1 MVSSAVLSAWAKSDR
16 EGGSLSLFRHSA
28 DSVAVAGLVWDHWL
42 PGHVRSLLADGL
54 LGGLPD
60 ARVLFCWLAGMHD
73 LGKLTPSF
81 ACQVPELFDRMHDHG
96 LPAAGVPVD
105 RKVLP
110 HGLAGQIAFGKYLE
124 MLGWSKRVAS
134 TYAVIVGSHHGAPP
148 TVGQIQAATN
158 GGRSLWGGQ
167 QWDDARRE
175 LITLVTDRTG
185 AANRVA
191 DWATVRLSTMQQVLM
206 TAAVIVTDWIASNQE
221 LFPLDSARVSSVE
234 AAKAWKVLGLPEAWS
249 PIGAATG
256 SAAARQELFRSRFV
270 RDDPMRPLQ
279 QECLRIACELPEPGL
294 MIIEAPMGE
303 GKTEAALLAAEVLA
317 ERFGAGG
324 VFVALPTM
332 ATSDAMFARVRQWVD
347 AVSGRPGSMVLAHGK
362 SALNEDYTQL
372 KQRSF
377 VDIGSDCEDSAVLA
391 HGWFVGK
398 KGPLANFVV
407 GTIDQV
413 LRGALKTRHVML
425 RHLGLANKIV
435 VIDEVHAADSYMST
449 YLCRV
454 LEWLGAYRVPV
465 LLLSA
470 TLPPTQRAALLEAY
484 RRGRPDLVE
493 PVALDVVGYP
503 AITVWPHADLSC
515 VVAPSGRSIDG
526 VELDFIDDDDEL
538 LTSRLAEI
546 LSPGGTAGVVCNTV
560 ARAQH
565 LYEVMTAEGRFDA
578 GEVLL
583 LHSRFMSVDR
593 ARYETRLRALLG
605 PPGADDNRPQRLIV
619 IGTQVI
625 EQSLDIDVDLLVTD
639 VAPVDLI
646 LQRIGR
652 LHRHLRSTRPE
663 RVSLPR
669 CWIRGADWATV
680 PPKLDRGCEKV
691 YGRACLLRAAAVLT
705 GRQGPG
711 LNIPADIP
719 GLVSDAYAEHFAVPA
734 GWEEVFADAESAW
747 ALHVADQR
755 KRASDYL
762 LGPPHTE
769 NLTIRDWLLAG
780 VRDDADGV
788 GGQAQVRD
796 GEDSIEAIV
805 VQRIGDEVRVLPTVA
820 QVGGKVVPTEAC
832 PDPRLAK
839 TLAQCT
845 IRLPPFLTRYN
856 RMSVFLRTLEDTF
869 YPSWQ
874 QSHWLA
880 GELVLELDE
889 DLSTELAG
897 YLVAYDPTLGLVVTP
912 KKETGTDT

>member
-16 EGGSLSLFRHSA
+16 AGGSLSLFRHSA
-28 DSVAVAGLVWDHWL
+28 DSAAVAGLVWDHWL

-54 LGGLPD
+54 PGGLPD
-60 ARVLFCWLAGMHD
+60 GRVLFCWLAGIHD

-81 ACQVPELFDRMHDHG
+81 ACQVPELLDRMHSHG
-96 LPAAGVPVD
+96 LSVAAAPVD
-105 RKVLP
+105 RKLLP
-110 HGLAGQIAFGKYLE
+110 HSLAGQIAVEKYLVA
-124 MLGWSKRVAS
+124 LGWSKRVAS
-134 TYAVIVGSHHGAPP
+134 TYAVVVGSHHGVPP

-158 GGRSLWGGQ
+158 GGRALWGGPE
-167 QWDDARRE
+167 WEAARCE
-175 LITLVTDRTG
+175 LIALVTDRTG
-185 AANRVA
+185 AADRVA
-191 DWATVRLSTMQQVLM
+191 GWATVRLSTMQQVLM
-206 TAAVIVTDWIASNQE
+206 TAAVIVTDWIASNQD
-221 LFPLDSARVSSVE
+221 LFPLDSERASSVE
-234 AAKAWKVLGLPEAWS
+234 AAKAWKLLGLPAAWS
-249 PIGAATG
+249 PVGAATD
-256 SAAARQELFRSRFV
+256 SAAASEQLFRSRFA

-279 QECLRIACELPEPGL
+279 QQCLRVACELPEPGL

-347 AVSGRPGSMVLAHGK
+347 AVSGSPGSMVLAHGK
-362 SALNEDYTQL
+362 SALNEDFTEL

-413 LRGALKTRHVML
+413 LRGGLKTRHVML
-425 RHLGLANKIV
+425 RHLGLANKVV

-470 TLPPTQRAALLEAY
+470 TLPPAQRGALLDAY
-484 RRGRPDLVE
+484 RRGRPEVAE

-503 AITVWPHADLSC
+503 AISVWPHTELSC
-515 VVAPSGRSIDG
+515 AVAPSGRSIDG
-526 VELDFIDDDDEL
+526 IELDFIDDDDEL
-538 LTSRLAEI
+538 LTSWLAEV
-546 LSPGGTAGVVCNTV
+546 LSQGGTAGVVCNTV

-565 LYEVMTAEGRFDA
+565 LYGVMTAEGRFDA

-583 LHSRFMSVDR
+583 LHSRFVSVDR
-593 ARYETRLRALLG
+593 ARYERRLRRLLG
-605 PPGADDNRPQRLIV
+605 PPGGGDRPQRLIV

-652 LHRHLRSTRPE
+652 LHRHVRSGRPDS
-663 RVSLPR
+663 VSSPR
-669 CWIRGADWATV
+669 CWVRGADWGAV
-680 PPKLDRGCEKV
+680 PPKLDKGCEKV
-691 YGRACLLRAAAVLT
+691 YGRARLLRAVAVLT
-705 GRQGPG
+705 GVRSAGV
-711 LNIPADIP
+711 NIPADIP
-719 GLVSDAYAEHFAVPA
+719 GLVSDAYRERFNAPE
-734 GWEEVFADAESAW
+734 GWEEMFADAESEW
-747 ALHVADQR
+747 ALQMSDQR
-755 KRASDYL
+755 KRAGDYL
-762 LGPPHTE
+762 LGPSHTE
-769 NLTIRDWLLAG
+769 NLTIRDWLVAG

-796 GEDSIEAIV
+796 AEDSIEAVV
-805 VQRIGDEVRVLPTVA
+805 VQRVGDEVRVLPTVA
-820 QVGGKVVPTEAC
+820 EVGGHVVPTDAC
-832 PDPRLAK
+832 PPSRLAK

-856 RMSVFLRTLEDTF
+856 RMNVVLRTLEDTF
-869 YPSWQ
+869 YPGWQ

-897 YLVAYDPTLGLVVTP
+897 YLVAYDPILGLVVTP
-912 KKETGTDT
+912 KKETSTDT